1 MKVKDIFKRLIPI
14 MPAGS
19 WLQRG
24 GDGVMDQGCTWLELS
39 VEGLDQSDCERMT
52 RTGLALV
59 SRCVKAWRRN

>member
-1 MKVKDIFKRLIPI
+1 MVQDFNGQPSIKKYQKSPKVKVKDIFKRLMPI

-39 VEGLDQSDCERMT
+39 VEGLDQSDC
-52 RTGLALV
+52 
-59 SRCVKAWRRN
+59 

>member
-1 MKVKDIFKRLIPI
+1 MVQDFNRHPSIKKYLKSPKVKVKDIFKRFMPI

-39 VEGLDQSDCERMT
+39 VEGLDQSDC
-52 RTGLALV
+52 
-59 SRCVKAWRRN
+59 